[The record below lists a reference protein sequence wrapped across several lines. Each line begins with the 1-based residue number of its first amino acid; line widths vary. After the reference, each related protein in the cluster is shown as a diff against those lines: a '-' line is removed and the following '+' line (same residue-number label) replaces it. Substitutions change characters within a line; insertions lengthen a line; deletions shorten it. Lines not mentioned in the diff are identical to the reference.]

1 MSTAAALEI
10 APVSRTTQV
19 SISSAINKRDMV
31 YSPKGIPSRNGI
43 TPLSKTSQT
52 QKNVFRATLP
62 ALCLKAI
69 NTELECVFVQA
80 D

>member
-19 SISSAINKRDMV
+19 SISSGINERDMM
-31 YSPKGIPSRNGI
+31 YSPEGIPSRNGI

-52 QKNVFRATLP
+52 QKNVF
-62 ALCLKAI
+62 
-69 NTELECVFVQA
+69 
-80 D
+80 